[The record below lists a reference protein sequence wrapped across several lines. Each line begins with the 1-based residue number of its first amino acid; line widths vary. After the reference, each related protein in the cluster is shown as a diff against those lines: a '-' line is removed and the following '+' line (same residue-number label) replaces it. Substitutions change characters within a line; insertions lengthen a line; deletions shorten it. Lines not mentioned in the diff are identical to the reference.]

1 MLDRRWILAASIA
14 ALAACAPLN
23 RAPVEARDSLQLGL
37 RQYEDGRYL
46 EAYRSLRNALDEGL
60 PIKERLQAHK
70 YVAFIYCVSN
80 RLGECREE
88 FKRAL
93 SVDPNFQLGPAEVGH
108 PIWGPVF
115 RSLRPAPG
123 AAPAK

>member
-23 RAPVEARDSLQLGL
+23 RAPLEARNSLQLGL
-37 RQYEDGRYL
+37 RHYEEGRYL
-46 EAYRSLRNALDEGL
+46 EAYRRLKDALDEGL
-60 PIKERLQAHK
+60 PIKERVQAHK

-80 RLGECREE
+80 RPGECREE
-88 FKRAL
+88 FRRAL
-93 SVDPNFQLGPAEVGH
+93 DVDPSFQLNAAEVGH

-115 RSLRPAPG
+115 RSLKPAPAG
-123 AAPAK
+123 APAK